1 MIESCLLSIV
11 VILFIYVCS
20 FVYFNINNRK
30 ISARRYDE
38 EIRRADE
45 TKAWNEKQGN
55 WENELRAMSMKVLE
69 FQTAVKEWQ
78 QAYFDIKAKYDALT
92 SENPE
97 SENTNE
103 FVPDENT
110 NENE

>member
-30 ISARRYDE
+30 ISTRRYDE

-45 TKAWNEKQGN
+45 VKAWNEKQGN
-55 WENELRAMSMKVLE
+55 WENELRAMSIKVLE
-69 FQTAVKEWQ
+69 SQTAVKEWQ
-78 QAYFDIKAKYDALT
+78 QAYFNIKAKYDALT
-92 SENPE
+92 GENPAHE
-97 SENTNE
+97 DLSG
-103 FVPDENT
+103 PENT

>member
-11 VILFIYVCS
+11 IILFIYVCS
-20 FVYFNINNRK
+20 FVYFNINNRN

-45 TKAWNEKQGN
+45 VKAWNEKQGN
-55 WENELRAMSMKVLE
+55 WENELRAMSIKVLE
-69 FQTAVKEWQ
+69 SQTAVKEWQ
-78 QAYFDIKAKYDALT
+78 QAYFDIKTKYDALT
-92 SENPE
+92 GENPAHE
-97 SENTNE
+97 DLSGS
-103 FVPDENT
+103 ENT